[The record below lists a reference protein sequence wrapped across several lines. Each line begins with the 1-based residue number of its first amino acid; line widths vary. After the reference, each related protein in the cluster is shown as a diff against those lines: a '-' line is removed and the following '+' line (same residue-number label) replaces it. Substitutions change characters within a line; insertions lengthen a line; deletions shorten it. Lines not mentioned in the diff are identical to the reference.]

1 MKACS
6 ITLALL
12 ACALALAGSGCS
24 DAPGKPKL
32 ASEVERPDRVLDF
45 ETLYRQ
51 NCAACHGDEG
61 KNGAAISL
69 MNPVYIATAGVAN
82 ISRITAA
89 GVAGTMMPPFS
100 SRFGGMLT
108 DRQIGILAQG
118 IEETWGRPAA
128 VAGQTIPA
136 YASNAPGDAAAGQRV
151 FGLSC
156 ARCHGVNGSG
166 LVKDKI
172 HVGSLIDPAYL
183 ALISDQ
189 GLRSM
194 IIAGQPEQGMPDW
207 RSDLIGAEARPLT
220 DKEVTD
226 VVAWL
231 VSHRTATPGQ
241 PYQQHP

>member
-1 MKACS
+1 MKLGS
-6 ITLALL
+6 IVPALLTCALTLA
-12 ACALALAGSGCS
+12 ASGCS
-24 DAPGKPKL
+24 DAPGRPKL
-32 ASEVERPDRVLDF
+32 ASEAERPDRVLDF

-51 NCAACHGDEG
+51 NCAACHGDKG

-100 SRFGGMLT
+100 SKFGGMLT
-108 DRQIGILAQG
+108 DRQIKTLAEG
-118 IEETWGRPAA
+118 IEETWGRPAV
-128 VAGQTIPA
+128 VAGQTIPR
-136 YASNAPGDAAAGQRV
+136 YASSAPGDADAGQRV
-151 FGLSC
+151 FGISC
-156 ARCHGVNGSG
+156 ARCHGVDGSG
-166 LVKDKI
+166 LATDKA

-189 GLRSM
+189 GLRSI
-194 IIAGQPEQGMPDW
+194 IIAGEPEQGMPGW
-207 RSDLIGAEARPLT
+207 RSDLIGAETRPLT

-231 VSHRTATPGQ
+231 VSHRTTTPGQ